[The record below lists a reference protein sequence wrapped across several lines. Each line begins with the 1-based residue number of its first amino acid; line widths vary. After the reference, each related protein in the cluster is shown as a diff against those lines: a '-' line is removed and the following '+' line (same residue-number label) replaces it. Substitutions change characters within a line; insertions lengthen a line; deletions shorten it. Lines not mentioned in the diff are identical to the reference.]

1 MSKVKQYYTNEAET
15 KVDKIIKNYTDN
27 LITENTAIK
36 DIMDVENVNLLNI
49 DDDNVGE
56 VLYMLKKRLCSNEKI
71 FVYNIFSIY
80 LYMVF

>member
-27 LITENTAIK
+27 LITEQTAIK

-49 DDDNVGE
+49 DDNNVCE
-56 VLYMLKKRLCSNEKI
+56 VLYYAKEEAMQ
-71 FVYNIFSIY
+71 
-80 LYMVF
+80 